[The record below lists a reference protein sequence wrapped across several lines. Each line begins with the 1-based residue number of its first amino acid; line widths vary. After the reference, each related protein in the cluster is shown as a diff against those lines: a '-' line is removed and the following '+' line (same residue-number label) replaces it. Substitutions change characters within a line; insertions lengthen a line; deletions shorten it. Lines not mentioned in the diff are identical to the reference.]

1 MTTVSAPQDNPTV
14 LKLINP
20 IVKTILRSPLH
31 HLLSRHFM
39 LITFTGRK
47 TGKRYTTPT
56 ASLRDQEMIY
66 LATGTRWWKNLQG
79 GAPVSLVVAGKR
91 LQGDAEVIVDPLEVA
106 QYLHWFIGKVGTKKA
121 FLMGLKID
129 GEQLPTLEEVK
140 AGVRDSRVIVR
151 IKPKT
156 AGLQKETATEF
167 DSASLPDKTYYS
179 SFLHG
184 R

>member
-1 MTTVSAPQDNPTV
+1 MTTVSATQDNPTV

-31 HLLSRHFM
+31 RMLSRHFM
-39 LITFTGRK
+39 LISFTGRK

-56 ASLRDQEMIY
+56 ASLREQDMIY

-79 GAPVSLVVAGKR
+79 GATVSLVVAGQR
-91 LQGDAEVIVDPLEVA
+91 LQGDADVITDPSEVA
-106 QYLHWFIGKVGTKKA
+106 QYIHQFIGKVGSKKA
-121 FLMGLKID
+121 FLLGLKVE

-140 AGVRDSRVIVR
+140 AGVKDSRVIVR
-151 IKPKT
+151 IKPQVT
-156 AGLQKETATEF
+156 ASTLLQ
-167 DSASLPDKTYYS
+167 
-179 SFLHG
+179 